1 MRDSIRS
8 PSTMA
13 VAVLAAVAILG
24 YLAGH
29 ARTGAASAQKM
40 HTASV
45 AGVLLDYPSDW
56 RPAAAAPVIPG
67 LSLAHPV
74 VLAPGGEAA
83 HAGLL
88 IGQLPAG
95 EPTPLP
101 RQFVARMR
109 WLPDTA
115 VVALLEVQAYRYARL
130 SVPGF
135 DQVLTLYAIPNPA
148 GNPTALAC
156 YASAAFSASM
166 RTCER
171 VVAALTLVGQ
181 SQSYDLT
188 PEPGYAGALGTSIRA
203 LDGQRVALRRE
214 LLPGTAPPVVQALA
228 TRLAAGFAGAAASI
242 ATLEPSSA
250 TKQAQATLSATILNA
265 RNAYTAL
272 AAAAQAENPS
282 LSAAAGRMV
291 SEAETSVNAAL
302 ENFTLL
308 GYKA

>member
-8 PSTMA
+8 LPAMV
-13 VAVLAAVAILG
+13 VAGLAAVAVLG

-29 ARTGAASAQKM
+29 AGTGAASAQKM
-40 HTASV
+40 RTASV
-45 AGVLLDYPSDW
+45 AGILLDYPSGW
-56 RPAAAAPVIPG
+56 RAASAAPVIPG
-67 LSLAHPV
+67 LSLAHAV

-83 HAGLL
+83 QAGLV

-109 WLPDTA
+109 SLPDTA

-130 SVPGF
+130 SIPGF
-135 DQVLTLYAIPNPA
+135 DHMLTLFAIPNPA

-156 YASAAFSASM
+156 YASAALSAYM

-188 PEPGYAGALGTSIRA
+188 PEPGYAGGLSTSIRA
-203 LDGQRVALRRE
+203 LDGQRLTLRRE
-214 LLPGTAPPVVQALA
+214 MSRGAAPAVVQQLA
-228 TRLAAGFAGAAASI
+228 SRLAAGYAGAAASI
-242 ATLEPSSA
+242 STLEPPSA
-250 TKQAQATLSATILNA
+250 TKQAQATLSESILQA
-265 RNAYTAL
+265 RNAYAAL

-282 LSAAAGRMV
+282 LSAAAGRGV
-291 SEAETSVNAAL
+291 YEAETSVNAAL